1 MIPSLVTRPLRQPTN
16 PTLSIAERVL
26 RDRAGVWQ
34 QISRHERLDALI
46 AEQLRSAT
54 LSLAIYGA
62 VLGLGHSIWQALASA
77 IKLPL
82 LFLLTLLICL
92 PTLYLFNLLCGGRL
106 TAQQS
111 LAFVLMALTSS
122 ATLLLPWAPV
132 ALFFLLTTPSYDFYI
147 LLNVATLALCG
158 AIGLLLLIDGTFY
171 LNAAPSD
178 HDPETKPARPTANLT
193 LLQGWLLL
201 YGIVGTQ
208 LGWTLR
214 PFFGD
219 PALPFQLFHSIEGL
233 FVGGVFDALVRV
245 SGGTI
250 R

>member
-1 MIPSLVTRPLRQPTN
+1 MASSIFVRPLRP
-16 PTLSIAERVL
+16 PADRRLPIAERVL
-26 RDRAGVWQ
+26 RDRLGVWQ

-62 VLGLGHSIWQALASA
+62 VLGLSHGPWQALASA

-82 LFLLTLLICL
+82 LFLLTLAICL

-111 LAFVLMALTSS
+111 LAFVLVAITSS
-122 ATLLLPWAPV
+122 ATLLLPWTPV
-132 ALFFLLTTPSYDFYI
+132 ALFVLLTAPNYHLYI
-147 LLNVATLALCG
+147 LLNVAFLALCSVV
-158 AIGLLLLIDGTFY
+158 GLLLLIDGTLY
-171 LNAAPSD
+171 LNAAPRD
-178 HDPETKPARPTANLT
+178 HDPETPARPTANIT
-193 LLQGWLLL
+193 LLQCWLLL
-201 YGIVGTQ
+201 YGLVGTQ

-219 PALPFQLFHSIEGL
+219 PALPFQMFHTIEGH

-245 SGGTI
+245 LGEGAV